1 MSVLDGPGEGTWSV
15 FAAKVM
21 EERDDARRERDEA
34 LAKYQF
40 MVDRAADEKLDGY
53 RELASR
59 LAAAE
64 NERDLWERRARAAV
78 ASMDVRPHAPG
89 CVSSGFST
97 PASPAVRTNRS
108 FPRCWASA
116 AQAKRTT

>member
-34 LAKYQF
+34 RYELTATKLRVSDLKHALGTDAQGWF
-40 MVDRAADEKLDGY
+40 DRFKQAQ
-53 RELASR
+53 
-59 LAAAE
+59 

-89 CVSSGFST
+89 CVQQY
-97 PASPAVRTNRS
+97 AY
-108 FPRCWASA
+108 RCLCNGPSA
-116 AQAKRTT
+116 DTDFVEHVEKGEH